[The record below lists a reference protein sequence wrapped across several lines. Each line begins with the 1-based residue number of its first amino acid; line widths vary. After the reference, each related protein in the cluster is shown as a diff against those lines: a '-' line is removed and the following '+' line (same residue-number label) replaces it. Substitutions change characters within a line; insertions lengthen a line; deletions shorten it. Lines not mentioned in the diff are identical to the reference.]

1 MNFNQLFIY
10 NPRTGI
16 LRWKVSRSNRIKAGE
31 VAGTVKENHAGK
43 PYSRKYLQVNVD
55 YRLLYVH
62 RLIYQMVTG
71 CAVPKGK
78 QIDHKNGDGT
88 DNRWL
93 NLRVA
98 SRSQNMGNRDRNRT
112 RKRNLPKGI
121 QWHERDQLYVA
132 RFGDRNIKYSK
143 SLKTAVAA
151 RRAAAL
157 AYYGEFA
164 REEPP

>member
-16 LRWKVSRSNRIKAGE
+16 LRWKVSRSNRIKVGS
-31 VAGTVKENHAGK
+31 VVGTVKYTHIGK
-43 PYSRKYLQVNVD
+43 PYSRRYLQVHVD
-55 YRLLYVH
+55 RKFVYVH
-62 RLIYQMVTG
+62 HVIYRMMTG
-71 CAVPKGK
+71 CAVLAGE

-88 DNRWL
+88 DNRWA
-93 NLRVA
+93 NLRIA
-98 SRSQNMGNRDRNRT
+98 SRSQNMANRDRNRT
-112 RKRNLPKGI
+112 RKRDLPKGI

-132 RFGDRNIKYSK
+132 RFGNRNIKYSK
-143 SLKTAVAA
+143 SLKTAAAA